1 MTAYPETSTY
11 IQGLKNWMEEIL
23 PSSKKEY
30 QQEKAHKLTVYHSDA
45 DPKWV
50 EEVVSLL
57 SEEFP
62 LYSVSARE
70 SRRESGSWSWVIRTN
85 PEHELVEKQATR
97 LGAHLSIHMTLKARA
112 MTLKVISST
121 VKKKI
126 SAKSIRW
133 DAESMGGQG
142 IGVNYRGGTLYLY
155 VSTKKGDQTWWEPLH
170 TVSVGYDRDMSWAD
184 VVELLGLEEVD
195 E

>member
-23 PSSKKEY
+23 PSSKKGY
-30 QQEKAHKLTVYHSDA
+30 QEKAHTLTVYHSDA

-62 LYSVSARE
+62 LYRVCAGESGRE
-70 SRRESGSWSWVIRTN
+70 SVSGSWVIHAH
-85 PEHELVEKQATR
+85 PKHELIDKQATR
-97 LGAHLSIHMTLKARA
+97 LGTRLSTYMS
-112 MTLKVISST
+112 LKVRAST
-121 VKKKI
+121 VTKT
-126 SAKSIRW
+126 SFANSTRW
-133 DAESMGGQG
+133 DAA
-142 IGVNYRGGTLYLY
+142 IRGGDRIRVDYEREALTLY
-155 VSTKKGDQTWWEPLH
+155 VSTKRGEYTGWEHLH
-170 TVSVGYDRDMSWAD
+170 TESYEGEFDRDLSWAD
-184 VVELLGLEEVD
+184 VIELLGLEEVD